1 MKVLGIETST
11 DQGSV
16 ALVEDEKI
24 LGELLWNLPRSHS
37 QKLIP
42 SIEALLRIVGIDLK
56 EIEAICVGLGPGS
69 FTGLRVGLSVA
80 KGLAFTLGAK
90 IVGIPSFDALAW
102 DFKESDSLC
111 ILSDAKRGLLF
122 FGFYQKGK
130 RIGDLKALRPEE
142 VLSFLKDKKK
152 VTLMG
157 DGAFLYRSMFEKED
171 LLIYPTPVY
180 PKASSLALLG
190 LRKILLYG
198 EDELSSLSPLYL
210 IAPALKEKGGQSPP
224 SW

>member
-130 RIGDLKALRPEE
+130 RIGNLKVLRPEE

-157 DGAFLYRSMFEKED
+157 DGAFLYHSMFEKED

-190 LRKILLYG
+190 LKKILFYG